1 MVREATLSEVLS
13 EFARTMV
20 TDFPIQSI
28 LDRLVERIVDVLPI
42 TAAGVT
48 LIAPG
53 EFPRYVAASDAAALR
68 FERLQTE
75 LGEGPCMLA
84 YESGDAISVPDIGAD
99 DRFPRFAPAAVQAGL
114 TAVFT
119 FPLRHG
125 RGRLGALDLYR
136 DRVGPLAK
144 QDLVTAQT
152 LADVASSY
160 LINAQSRD
168 DDRAL
173 SQQAI
178 ARSLHDPLTGL
189 PNRDLFAQR
198 LEHAARRAKRSGLCV
213 AVLFADLDGFKG
225 VNDAHGHQTG
235 DDLLVAV
242 AARLAAVLR
251 PGDTVARLAGDE
263 FVFLC
268 EDLKG
273 IAGAELVATRIRRTF
288 DEPFPLDA
296 GEVRIGASVG
306 IAFAGPGV
314 EISQQL
320 VRAADSDM
328 YQAKRALRGQSGSAP
343 NPVLGGAHA

>member
-1 MVREATLSEVLS
+1 MVRETTLSEVLS

-53 EFPRYVAASDAAALR
+53 GPPRYVAASDDSALR
-68 FERLQTE
+68 FEQLQSE
-75 LGEGPCMLA
+75 LDEGPCMLA
-84 YESGDAISVPDIGAD
+84 YESGDAISVPDIRAD
-99 DRFPRFAPAAVQAGL
+99 NRFPRFGPAAVEAGL
-114 TAVFT
+114 SAVFT

-125 RGRLGALDLYR
+125 HGRLGALDLYR
-136 DRVGPLAK
+136 NQTGRLA
-144 QDLVTAQT
+144 QHDLVTAQT

-160 LINAQSRD
+160 LINAQSREE
-168 DDRAL
+168 DRQL
-173 SQQAI
+173 SQEAV

-189 PNRDLFAQR
+189 PNRELFAQR
-198 LEHAARRAKRSGLCV
+198 LEHAAHRAERSGRCA
-213 AVLFADLDGFKG
+213 AVLFADLDGFKQ
-225 VNDAHGHQTG
+225 VNDTYGHQTG

-242 AARLAAVLR
+242 GVRLAGILR

-263 FVFLC
+263 FLFLC
-268 EDLKG
+268 EDLETD
-273 IAGAELVATRIRRTF
+273 ADAELVVTRIRRAF
-288 DEPFPLDA
+288 EGPFPLDA
-296 GEVRIGASVG
+296 GEVCIGASVG
-306 IAFAGPGV
+306 VAFAGPGA

-328 YQAKRALRGQSGSAP
+328 YRAKRAVRGQIDAD
-343 NPVLGGAHA
+343 

>member
-42 TAAGVT
+42 DAAGVT
-48 LIAPG
+48 LIAQG
-53 EFPRYVAASDAAALR
+53 EPPRYVAASDGSALR
-68 FERLQTE
+68 FEQLQSE
-75 LGEGPCMLA
+75 LDEGPCMLA
-84 YESGDAISVPDIGAD
+84 YESGDAILVPDIGAD
-99 DRFPRFAPAAVQAGL
+99 KRFPRFGPAAVEAGL
-114 TAVFT
+114 SAVFA

-125 RGRLGALDLYR
+125 HGRLGALDLYC
-136 DRVGPLAK
+136 DRTGVLA
-144 QDLVTAQT
+144 QHDMVTAQT

-160 LINAQSRD
+160 LINAQSRE
-168 DDRAL
+168 DDRRL

-189 PNRDLFAQR
+189 PNRELFAQR
-198 LEHAARRAKRSGLCV
+198 LEHAAHRAERSGRSA
-213 AVLFADLDGFKG
+213 AVLFADLDGFKQ
-225 VNDAHGHQTG
+225 VNDTYGHQTG

-242 AARLAAVLR
+242 GARLAGMLR

-268 EDLKG
+268 EDLG
-273 IAGAELVATRIRRTF
+273 TDADAELVMTRIRRAF
-288 DEPFPLDA
+288 DCPFVLEV
-296 GEVRIGASVG
+296 GEVSIEASVG
-306 IAFAGPGV
+306 VAFAGPGA
-314 EISQQL
+314 EISHQL

-328 YQAKRALRGQSGSAP
+328 YRAKRAVRRQIHGE
-343 NPVLGGAHA
+343 

>member
-53 EFPRYVAASDAAALR
+53 EAPRYVAASDGSALR
-68 FERLQTE
+68 FERLQTD
-75 LGEGPCMLA
+75 LDEGPCVLT
-84 YESGDAISVPDIGAD
+84 YESGDAIAVPDLRAD
-99 DRFPRFAPAAVQAGL
+99 ERFPRFGPAAVEAGL
-114 TAVFT
+114 MGVFT

-136 DRVGPLAK
+136 DRAGLLAK
-144 QDLVTAQT
+144 HDMVTAQT

-168 DDRAL
+168 EDRQL
-173 SQQAI
+173 SQEAM
-178 ARSLHDPLTGL
+178 ARALHDPLTGL

-198 LEHAARRAKRSGLCV
+198 LEHAAHRAKRSGMCA
-213 AVLFADLDGFKG
+213 AVLFADLDGFKF
-225 VNDAHGHQTG
+225 VNDTYGHQAG
-235 DDLLVAV
+235 DELLVAV
-242 AARLAAVLR
+242 GVRLSAILR
-251 PGDTVARLAGDE
+251 PGDTVARMAGDE

-268 EDLKG
+268 EELDTF
-273 IAGAELVATRIRRTF
+273 ADAEQVATRIRRAL
-288 DEPFPLDA
+288 DSPFLLEV

-306 IAFAGPGV
+306 VAFAGPGA
-314 EISQQL
+314 EISHQL

-328 YQAKRALRGQSGSAP
+328 YRAKRAVR
-343 NPVLGGAHA
+343 AHVDVH